1 MSKRLYRSNKDKILG
16 GVCAGIAEYFNIDPV
31 IIRVIF
37 VLIFL
42 AEGVGLMI
50 YVILWIIVPEQ
61 KSLDKD
67 TDEIIKENSK
77 EIEENVK
84 KVTKG
89 LKKKT
94 KSDTMKET
102 EKSKK

>member
-1 MSKRLYRSNKDKILG
+1 MSKRLYRSSKDKILG

-31 IIRVIF
+31 IIRVVF

-89 LKKKT
+89 LKKET
-94 KSDTMKET
+94 KSDTMKKT